1 MVDTLAIGS
10 GAINAYRQALSTT
23 SNNIANVNT
32 PGYSRRAL
40 SIGESFPVQEGI
52 FSFGTGAQ
60 SEAIT
65 RAYDEFLERSLR
77 DAKSDLAVNEPVI
90 QYANRVIDI
99 MANESA
105 SLANAME
112 DFFNA
117 AEQLSTDP
125 RSNPLRNDFLSSGE
139 LIAVRFNDLSLQ
151 IENIAEEAEISF
163 RQSVDDLNALS
174 VQLLRI
180 NKQLNRASDVDKQP
194 PTLLDQR
201 DAILREMSQLAK
213 LGVTELPNGQVI
225 VNFGGSGR
233 GFEIVTPTES
243 KAIGVFATS
252 EAAGSDL
259 RLILDP
265 YGAKRPMPSSP
276 SGAIGGAVALNT
288 EILRPIR
295 SGLDHL
301 ARTFAAEANDIHRR
315 GLDARGEFGGDLF
328 RSSAEF
334 KATLDTA
341 NGAIS
346 ASAKVVDPSVA
357 PTEALELIYKESSN
371 TWDVLDL
378 MTRERLGQI
387 SLGEKQELQGMSFSM
402 TGAPENGDVVIFSPV
417 ERPSRTFEMLV
428 KDVDRVAVSAA
439 MRTSPGAA
447 NTSGVEAALSV
458 IAEDQRPQG
467 FEFGYALSSNADK
480 VTRADISIAADGMR
494 PAVQIARGT
503 QGAEVAFDIAAT
515 GDQHIQVLTREG
527 ILVAGTETLTSSAAN
542 NLMSLDS
549 GFGAGGYS
557 TTYRNQSGTAAYLDT
572 EIKFGAQSKT
582 QEVTRKSI
590 DPDTGILNDSTVTV
604 PALFVSKPVS
614 PTAVT
619 ADLMTAGAIN
629 FNHSYYD
636 PSDSS
641 AGSDG
646 YVEAEIALESLSLS
660 RLGLSSGERVSAAAM
675 AQYFNGQFDRLSN
688 ANVNATAQNTLMSGE
703 FDPSKSLTINSVTVN
718 HAANAKINEMIQ
730 AINAVSGQTGVRAEW
745 RAESGLAL
753 TNTAGNEGDNITLG
767 VSGSDTVTALGL
779 TAGTYAGTYSIA
791 AAGEEKVSNTF
802 ASATEVLNAGSAF
815 TLTVTRAGVA
825 STVSVNAGSDTPQG
839 IVDAINAASGSTS
852 VSATL
857 VSDSGGQRIS
867 LHNTSGVTSDFTV
880 SSDITGYTQVDS
892 QGNTVVDTD
901 LGFEDLNN
909 RNLGLNKPTEIGLTI
924 SSSGT
929 PADLGRL
936 GFATEVIIDGP
947 AADDYAVFLTGT
959 GSVDTALRADKASG
973 QAASQYPAD
982 SFVINFSSA
991 SVYTITDTATS
1002 TVVATRN
1009 YTAGDSISYQGI
1021 QVNFDDIP
1029 SSGDSY
1035 TIEPNA
1041 DGVGNNENMLDLI
1054 QLSKEPLI
1062 SGQTFTAAYRDL
1074 VAGTG
1079 SRAHLA
1085 ELSRDAM
1092 TVVYDQAEASR
1103 EAAVGVNL
1111 DEEAADLIRFQ
1122 QAYQAAAQVIQ
1133 VSQRMFDTLI
1143 QLG

>member
-636 PSDSS
+636 PSDAS
-641 AGSDG
+641 ADSDG

-730 AINAVSGQTGVRAEW
+730 AINGVSGQTGVRAEW